1 MLRQGSSE
9 LFWRARFAAAVLAAG
24 AGVLMQGCA
33 SAPTQTA
40 PQSSGAAGG
49 GTAVGADATLQ
60 TCTETV
66 GTVRLQDGNA
76 AVASSNASASSGN
89 ATLDSVSAFIRS
101 LPLPQSSNN
110 SNAGA
115 NNSGVSIEALRLLI
129 QQSNCLAIVD
139 RGLSEGAS
147 DDEKRRTRSPS
158 SEVRDDA
165 NMGQGQEV
173 AADFVL
179 RSVVLQVGTDKS
191 SSLNLGAFI
200 PWKAAGAVSVGQTI
214 SSADVQLVL
223 SDVRSKVQ
231 LAVAQGRGS
240 DSNTGLATSVIGGAG
255 GLFGG
260 GSGKTQSN
268 TSNSKI
274 LLQAFADAYNKMVP
288 ALKNYKSQM
297 VKGGLGAGGTLKVQ
311 GSKADPSTVQK

>member
-1 MLRQGSSE
+1 LLALS
-9 LFWRARFAAAVLAAG
+9 AAVLSAG
-24 AGVLMQGCA
+24 CG

-49 GTAVGADATLQ
+49 ATAVGGDASLQ

-76 AVASSNASASSGN
+76 PAATSNASSGN

-101 LPLPQSSNN
+101 LPLPQQSNN
-110 SNAGA
+110 SNNNA
-115 NNSGVSIEALRLLI
+115 NAGVSIEALRLLI

-139 RGLSEGAS
+139 RGISEAAS
-147 DDEKRRTRSPS
+147 DDEKRRTRSPN

-179 RSVVLQVGTDKS
+179 RAMVLQVGTDKS
-191 SSLNLGAFI
+191 SSMNLGALI

-223 SDVRSKVQ
+223 SDVRSKIQ

-260 GSGKTQSN
+260 GGAKSQTN
-268 TSNSKI
+268 TSTNKI

-311 GSKADPSTVQK
+311 GSKGDPSAVQK

>member
-1 MLRQGSSE
+1 MYKRVS
-9 LFWRARFAAAVLAAG
+9 ARTALQARRAAVLTAFG
-24 AGVLMQGCA
+24 AGVLAVGCA
-33 SAPTQTA
+33 SAPTSSA

-49 GTAVGADATLQ
+49 GTAVGADSTLQ

-76 AVASSNASASSGN
+76 AAAASNASSGN

-101 LPLPQSSNN
+101 LPLPQSNN

-115 NNSGVSIEALRLLI
+115 NNGGASIEALRLLI

-139 RGLSEGAS
+139 RGLSETAS
-147 DDEKRRTRSPS
+147 DDEKRRTRSPN

-231 LAVAQGRGS
+231 LAVAQGRGT
-240 DSNTGLATSVIGGAG
+240 DSNTGLATSVIGTGG

-274 LLQAFADAYNKMVP
+274 ILQAFADAYNKMVP